1 MLSADFVILAGV
13 AYVGLLF
20 ILAFFSDARAKQ
32 GDDRLLRSPLV
43 YTLSISVYCTSWT
56 FYGAV
61 GTAARVGLEFLA
73 IYLGPTLVFIGWW
86 FVLRKLVRIG
96 RIQRITSVA
105 DLLSSRYGKSNPLAV
120 LITLIAIVSVT
131 PYIALQLKAIT
142 TSIQVVSAA
151 DPARGRPLG
160 GLDEVQL
167 AFGVA
172 AMMALFTVLFGTRN
186 VDAKE
191 QHHGVV
197 AAIAFEAT
205 VKLLALLAVGA
216 YVVFGVSGGV
226 DAIFQRAQA
235 AGIDVFAQQGFGS
248 RWIALLVLSA
258 TAVLCLPR
266 QFQITVVEN
275 ANENHLRTA
284 GWAFPAYL
292 LLASLFTI
300 PIALHG
306 LTTLP
311 AGSNPDMFVLTIP
324 MAGGESGLALLAFIG
339 GFSSATSMIIVA
351 AIALSIMVSNHI
363 LLPLALR
370 HYSSTDL
377 AGDQGI
383 ARLLLKTRRV
393 SIGVILLL
401 GFLYFWMTTDS
412 DALAPIGLISFA
424 GVAQFLPAML
434 AALYWREA
442 TLKGAMGGVLCGFIA
457 WAWTMFLPSFESTS
471 TAIAQLMRAGPWGIT
486 ALRPQALFGL
496 AGLDPLV
503 HSVFWSLFINTG
515 VLVFGSLATRQSML
529 ERIQASQ
536 FVDVFKR
543 PLELQ
548 PNLIH
553 ASAATRDLFFIAE
566 RVLGWE
572 RAHALFGTLADAHGG
587 SDSAGA
593 EVLPSFIGQ
602 LEREL
607 AGSIG
612 AASAHILLSKVV
624 SGDGMSLEEF
634 MAIADETQQVIEYA
648 HKLEQTSEELRLTAD
663 KLQWTNT
670 LLRELHEQKDDFL
683 SQISHEVR
691 TPMTAIRSFS
701 EILLTEGGLTAAQ
714 RARFAATIHEESQ
727 RLTRLLDEILDFSAL
742 EHGERD
748 WDNVPIDVDEVIDHA
763 LEVCEGL
770 AHQHSI
776 RIEAHSRAP
785 GRRIAA
791 DANRLCQV
799 LINIIANAIKYNNA
813 SEPLIQL
820 SASVTDDRY
829 LIDIADN
836 GPGVPPESRDRIF
849 EKFVRGQHDPSSHT
863 VNTGRGLGLAI
874 SRTIVARMGGTLELV
889 DGPLPGACFRL
900 SFPLLPEEKE
910 RDPAPPDPALDGRG
924 R

>member
-20 ILAFFSDARAKQ
+20 VLAFVSDARAQ
-32 GDDRLLRSPLV
+32 RGDGGLLRSPLV

-61 GTAARVGLEFLA
+61 GTAARAGLEFLA
-73 IYLGPTLVFIGWW
+73 IYLGPTLVFVGWW

-120 LITLIAIVSVT
+120 LVTLIAIVSVT

-151 DPARGRPLG
+151 DSAHRGPMA

-167 AFGVA
+167 ALGVA
-172 AMMALFTVLFGTRN
+172 VMMALFTVLFGTRN

-226 DAIFQRAQA
+226 DQIFQRAQA

-275 ANENHLRTA
+275 ADENHLRTA

-292 LLASLFTI
+292 LLASLFTV
-300 PIALHG
+300 PIALYG

-311 AGSNPDMFVLTIP
+311 VGSNPDMFVLTIP

-351 AIALSIMVSNHI
+351 SIALSIMISNHI

-370 HYSSTDL
+370 HASHIDL

-383 ARLLLKTRRV
+383 ARLLLKTRRL
-393 SIGVILLL
+393 SIGAILLL
-401 GFLYFWMTTDS
+401 GFLYFWITGDS

-424 GVAQFLPAML
+424 GVAQFLPAMI

-442 TLKGAMGGVLCGFIA
+442 TLKGALGGVLCGFVV
-457 WAWTMFLPSFESTS
+457 WAWTMFLPSFESS
-471 TAIAQLMRAGPWGIT
+471 SGAIAALLQTGPWGIA

-503 HSVFWSLFINTG
+503 HSVFWSLFINTA
-515 VLVFGSLATRQSML
+515 VLILGSLATSQSVL
-529 ERIQASQ
+529 ERIQATQ
-536 FVDVFKR
+536 FVDVFRR
-543 PLELQ
+543 PAGLQ
-548 PNLIH
+548 PKLIH

-572 RAHALFGTLADAHGG
+572 RAHALFSTLEPTHGEAG
-587 SDSAGA
+587 SAES
-593 EVLPSFIGQ
+593 EVLPGFIGQ

-634 MAIADETQQVIEYA
+634 MTIADETQQAIEYA
-648 HKLEQTSEELRLTAD
+648 HRLEKTSEELRLTAD

-670 LLRELHEQKDDFL
+670 LLRELHQQKDDFL

-701 EILLTEGGLTAAQ
+701 EILLKDDDLSAAQ
-714 RARFAATIHEESQ
+714 RERFAATIHEESQ

-748 WDNVPIDVDEVIDHA
+748 WDNVPTDVDEAIDHA

-770 AHQHSI
+770 ARQRSI
-776 RIEAHSRAP
+776 RIDVVSRVP

-799 LINIIANAIKYNNA
+799 LINVIANAIKYNDA
-813 SEPLIQL
+813 PEPLIQL
-820 SASVTDDRY
+820 RAAIDDGRY
-829 LIDIADN
+829 RIDVADN
-836 GPGVPPESRDRIF
+836 GPGVPPESRSRIF
-849 EKFVRGQHDPSSHT
+849 EKFVRGHHDPSSHT
-863 VNTGRGLGLAI
+863 VDTGRGLGLTI
-874 SRTIVARMGGTLELV
+874 SRAIVSRMGGTLELV
-889 DGPLPGACFRL
+889 DGPLPGACFQL
-900 SFPLLPEEKE
+900 SFPLLPEAKE
-910 RDPAPPDPALDGRG
+910 LDAALPNPAQDGQMR
-924 R
+924 